1 MENSNKINNRLY
13 GIRGAICTQDSVED
27 IVKNTSLLYST
38 ILEKNNISESDIV
51 SIQFTSTPDLTKLN
65 PAAALRRAGFA
76 SDVPLFCSLE
86 PVFENSLKNVIR
98 CLILAYSQEKGKS
111 VYLNGAEVLRPD
123 LTR

>member
-1 MENSNKINNRLY
+1 MNKEIQDRLY
-13 GIRGAICTQDSVED
+13 GIRGAICTQDTVDD

-38 ILEKNNISESDIV
+38 ILKKNDISETDIV
-51 SIQFTSTPDLTKLN
+51 SIQFTTTPDLTKLN
-65 PAAALRRAGFA
+65 PAAALRKSGYA

-123 LTR
+123 LNK

>member
-1 MENSNKINNRLY
+1 MNKEIQNRLY
-13 GIRGAICTQDSVED
+13 GIRGAICTQDTVDD

-38 ILEKNNISESDIV
+38 ILEKNDISETDIV
-51 SIQFTSTPDLTKLN
+51 SIQFTTTPDLTKLN
-65 PAAALRRAGFA
+65 PAAALRKSGYA

-98 CLILAYSQEKGKS
+98 CLILAYSQEKGNS

-123 LTR
+123 LNK

>member
-1 MENSNKINNRLY
+1 MNKEILNRLY
-13 GIRGAICTQDSVED
+13 GIRGAICTQDTVDD

-38 ILEKNNISESDIV
+38 ILEKNDISETDIV
-51 SIQFTSTPDLTKLN
+51 SIQFTTTPDLTKLN
-65 PAAALRRAGFA
+65 PAAALRKSGYA

-123 LTR
+123 LNK

>member
-1 MENSNKINNRLY
+1 MNKEIQNRLY
-13 GIRGAICTQDSVED
+13 GIRGAICTQDTVDD

-38 ILEKNNISESDIV
+38 ILEKNDISETDIV
-51 SIQFTSTPDLTKLN
+51 SIQFTTTPDLTKLN
-65 PAAALRRAGFA
+65 PAAALRRTGYA

-123 LTR
+123 LNK

>member
-1 MENSNKINNRLY
+1 MNKEIQNRLY
-13 GIRGAICTQDSVED
+13 GIRGAICTQDTVDD

-38 ILEKNNISESDIV
+38 ILKKNDISETDIV
-51 SIQFTSTPDLTKLN
+51 SIQLTTTPDLTKLN
-65 PAAALRRAGFA
+65 PAAALRKSGYA

-123 LTR
+123 LNK

>member
-1 MENSNKINNRLY
+1 MNKEIQDRLY
-13 GIRGAICTQDSVED
+13 GIRGAICTQDTVDD

-38 ILEKNNISESDIV
+38 ILEKNKINETDIV
-51 SIQFTSTPDLTKLN
+51 SIQFTTTPDLTKLN
-65 PAAALRRAGFA
+65 PAAALRKSGYA

-123 LTR
+123 LNK

>member
-1 MENSNKINNRLY
+1 M
-13 GIRGAICTQDSVED
+13 
-27 IVKNTSLLYST
+27 LYST
-38 ILEKNNISESDIV
+38 ILEKNDISETDIV
-51 SIQFTSTPDLTKLN
+51 SIQFTTTPDLTKLN
-65 PAAALRRAGFA
+65 PAAALRKSGYA

-123 LTR
+123 LNK

>member
-1 MENSNKINNRLY
+1 MNKEIQNRLY
-13 GIRGAICTQDSVED
+13 GIRGAICTQDTVDD

-38 ILEKNNISESDIV
+38 ILEKNDISETDIV
-51 SIQFTSTPDLTKLN
+51 SIQFTSTPDLTKIN
-65 PAAALRRAGFA
+65 PAAALRKSGYA

-123 LTR
+123 LNK

>member
-1 MENSNKINNRLY
+1 MNKEIQNRLY
-13 GIRGAICTQDSVED
+13 GIRGAICTQDTVDD

-38 ILEKNNISESDIV
+38 ILKKNDISETDIV
-51 SIQFTSTPDLTKLN
+51 SIQFTTTPDLTKLN
-65 PAAALRRAGFA
+65 PAAALRKSGYA

>member
-1 MENSNKINNRLY
+1 MNKEIQNRLY
-13 GIRGAICTQDSVED
+13 GIRGAICTQDTVDD

-38 ILEKNNISESDIV
+38 ILKKNDISETDIV
-51 SIQFTSTPDLTKLN
+51 SIQFTTTPDLTKLN
-65 PAAALRRAGFA
+65 PAAALRKSGYA

-123 LTR
+123 LNK

>member
-1 MENSNKINNRLY
+1 MNKEIQNRLY
-13 GIRGAICTQDSVED
+13 GIRGAICTQDTVDD

-38 ILEKNNISESDIV
+38 ILEKNNISETDIV
-51 SIQFTSTPDLTKLN
+51 SIQFTTTPDLTKLN
-65 PAAALRRAGFA
+65 PAAALRKSGYA

-123 LTR
+123 LNK

>member
-1 MENSNKINNRLY
+1 MNKEIQNRLY
-13 GIRGAICTQDSVED
+13 GIRGAICTQDTVDD

-38 ILEKNNISESDIV
+38 ILEKNDISETDIV
-51 SIQFTSTPDLTKLN
+51 SIQFTTTPDLTKLN
-65 PAAALRRAGFA
+65 PAAALRKSGYA

-123 LTR
+123 LNN

>member
-1 MENSNKINNRLY
+1 MNKEIQNRLY
-13 GIRGAICTQDSVED
+13 GIRGAICTQDTVDD

-38 ILEKNNISESDIV
+38 ILKKNDISETDIV
-51 SIQFTSTPDLTKLN
+51 SIQFTTTPDLTKFN
-65 PAAALRRAGFA
+65 PAAALRKSGYA

-123 LTR
+123 LNK

>member
-1 MENSNKINNRLY
+1 MNKEIQNRLY
-13 GIRGAICTQDSVED
+13 GIRGAICTLDTVDD

-38 ILEKNNISESDIV
+38 ILEKNKINETDIV
-51 SIQFTSTPDLTKLN
+51 SIQFTTTPDLTKLN
-65 PAAALRRAGFA
+65 PAAALRKSGYA

-123 LTR
+123 LNK

>member
-1 MENSNKINNRLY
+1 MNKEIKNRLY
-13 GIRGAICTQDSVED
+13 GIRGAICTQDTVDD

-38 ILEKNNISESDIV
+38 ILEKNDISETDIV
-51 SIQFTSTPDLTKLN
+51 SIQFTTTPDLTKLN
-65 PAAALRRAGFA
+65 PAAALRKSGYA

-123 LTR
+123 LNK

>member
-1 MENSNKINNRLY
+1 MNKEIQDRLY
-13 GIRGAICTQDSVED
+13 GIRGAICTQDTVDD

-38 ILEKNNISESDIV
+38 ILEKNDISETDIV
-51 SIQFTSTPDLTKLN
+51 SIQFTTTPDLTKLN
-65 PAAALRRAGFA
+65 PAAALRKSGYA

-123 LTR
+123 LNK